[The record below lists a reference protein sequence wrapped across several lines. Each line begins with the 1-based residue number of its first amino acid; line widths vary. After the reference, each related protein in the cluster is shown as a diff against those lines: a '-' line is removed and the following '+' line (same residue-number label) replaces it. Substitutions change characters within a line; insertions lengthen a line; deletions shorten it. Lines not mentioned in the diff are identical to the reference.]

1 MASYMIEASDKFTG
15 TWMFDGVCTESVEDC
30 AISTEADAVEL
41 AETMRGWTGWE
52 SGHYRVV
59 EVEMGSSVWPGYTV
73 VREVSEFSPIVVAD
87 EEDDAEEFYNPF
99 DDGDRS
105 ISY

>member
-1 MASYMIEASDKFTG
+1 MTSYMIEASDKFTG
-15 TWMFDGVCTESVEDC
+15 TWTFDGVCTESVEDC
-30 AISTEADAVEL
+30 AISTEADAVKL

-52 SGHYRVV
+52 NGHYRVV
-59 EVEMGSSVWPGYTV
+59 EVEMDSSVWPGYTV
-73 VREVSEFSPIVVAD
+73 VREVVEFSPIAADDDD
-87 EEDDAEEFYNPF
+87 EEFFDPY